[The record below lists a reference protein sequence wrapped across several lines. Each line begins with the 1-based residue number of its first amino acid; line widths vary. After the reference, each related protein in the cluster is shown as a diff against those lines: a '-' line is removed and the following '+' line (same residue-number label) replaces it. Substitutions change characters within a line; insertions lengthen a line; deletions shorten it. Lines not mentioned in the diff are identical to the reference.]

1 MGEDWGD
8 SNLCYPPSHPQ
19 WLYRRQDPGRQ
30 RPSEQHVSQ
39 APHRNTLALPPLL
52 ILKVQKVV
60 ESQLGLT
67 LIPRQCSAT
76 AEELAQPY
84 ALLLVWLQVCRV
96 WGWGGFCPLPGD
108 LTPWRGWCGVE
119 GVSWHAEVTVLG
131 LGTTWL
137 CNSGLASPG
146 HPASSERAVIQHTQ
160 VQHFPTSCS
169 S

>member
-1 MGEDWGD
+1 MLP
-8 SNLCYPPSHPQ
+8 SLPPTVVVG
-19 WLYRRQDPGRQ
+19 GRILAD
-30 RPSEQHVSQ
+30 RGLENSMLVRLS
-39 APHRNTLALPPLL
+39 RNTLALPPLL

-76 AEELAQPY
+76 AEEPAQPY
-84 ALLLVWLQVCRV
+84 ALLWVWLQVRRV

-119 GVSWHAEVTVLG
+119 GVSWHPEVTVLG

-146 HPASSERAVIQHTQ
+146 HPASSERAVIQHT
-160 VQHFPTSCS
+160 
-169 S
+169 